1 MYREKGD
8 CKKDDI
14 NIMQEEIQDN
24 LPINLV
30 LRKWF
35 ENQNKWKTY
44 KELAKD
50 INVPYNTLKKY
61 FYINNARVPNEQ
73 NRRIFYE
80 ITELE
85 CFKTRIEIFSEKLEA
100 LMAEMEYFYYGR
112 KKDRETLRKI
122 LRNKIQKFHL
132 LVRALSSEKSR
143 EMVIKEGGL
152 SDGSKNK

>member
-14 NIMQEEIQDN
+14 KIMQKEIQDS

-44 KELAKD
+44 KELSKD
-50 INVPYNTLKKY
+50 TNIPYNTLKKY

-80 ITELE
+80 ITRLE
-85 CFKTRIEIFSEKLEA
+85 CFKTRIEIFSEKLES
-100 LMAEMEYFYYGR
+100 LMTEMEYFYDGSR
-112 KKDRETLRKI
+112 KDRETLRKN
-122 LRNKIQKFHL
+122 LRDKLQKFHL

-152 SDGSKNK
+152 